1 MFRGRVLLSHFTRL
15 TTPPLMPNASSSAD
29 PSSAAPALAP
39 SRGAWTVALGDAPGD
54 APPAPEPD
62 GAESGA
68 ITLSASAAG
77 TLDPLAPGTVLG
89 DYRILGVLGRGG
101 FGVTYSAR
109 QISTGREVAVKEFFP
124 AGCVRRSDGGES
136 SEPGEWRIEPT
147 ASLGSSAFEIAR
159 AQFVEAARALS
170 RLRHASL
177 ARVWAFFEA
186 HNSAYL
192 VMELLQGRTLQ
203 QCVHECGP
211 LDEDGAIQIAHA
223 LGHAVSAMHRLEFL
237 HLDIKPENVMLC
249 SAKAQDDAAAST
261 WGDLQSAR
269 VVLFDFDL
277 LQRIEPA
284 EGLGTRPL
292 TSHCG
297 TPGYAPLEQ
306 YAQHAALGRFSDV
319 YALGAT
325 LFHLLTAQDPP
336 AAADRALAETAFDPR
351 VWRPD
356 LSEQSASALAWAME
370 MSPRARP
377 DSVEEWLPSLRE
389 GRPQAPQPTP
399 QDVASDDADA
409 TLQTLQSLAPRA
421 NGSPGSGIL
430 PGSAITGVRVLPASL
445 PQPAALPPLPIVD
458 NWFELSTREVEVDW
472 PYSCACCGRKPDVSL
487 KIKAG
492 RARWGVPYC
501 ARCARHVKAAH
512 QASAGTTWG
521 IIGGLAVAFV
531 GWMMSD
537 FWIGPIGVAIHF
549 SSLAYGALKIQ
560 AAEAL
565 MRPRCCDRKH
575 AVGFGGERQTR
586 AGRKYLVRFRSLRY
600 AHEWKARN
608 ASKL

>member
-1 MFRGRVLLSHFTRL
+1 
-15 TTPPLMPNASSSAD
+15 MPDVHRPNFSSAD
-29 PSSAAPALAP
+29 LTRVA
-39 SRGAWTVALGDAPGD
+39 RGAFTVALGDVADEALTPLPNADGASDGTAPG
-54 APPAPEPD
+54 AV
-62 GAESGA
+62 
-68 ITLSASAAG
+68 TLSASVAG
-77 TLDPLAPGTVLG
+77 TLDPLAPGTILG

-101 FGVTYSAR
+101 FGITYSAR
-109 QISTGREVAVKEFFP
+109 QASTGREVAVKEFFP
-124 AGCVRRSDGGES
+124 AGCVRRSD
-136 SEPGEWRIEPT
+136 PLDYTTWRIEPT
-147 ASLGSSAFEIAR
+147 ASLGANAFEIAR

-203 QCVHECGP
+203 KCVQECGP
-211 LDEDGAIQIAHA
+211 LDEEGAIHIAHA
-223 LGHAVSAMHRLEFL
+223 LGEAVSAMHRLEFL

-249 SAKAQDDAAAST
+249 SAPAQGDEAAST
-261 WGDLQSAR
+261 WGDFQSAR

-277 LQRIEPA
+277 LQRIESGA
-284 EGLGTRPL
+284 GLGTRPL

-306 YAQHAALGRFSDV
+306 YAQHAALGRFSDL

-325 LFHLLTAQDPP
+325 LFHLLTTQDPP
-336 AAADRALAETAFDPR
+336 AAADRALLEAPFEPR
-351 VWRPD
+351 AWRPD
-356 LSEQSASALAWAME
+356 LSDEAASALAWAME
-370 MSPRARP
+370 LSPRARP
-377 DSVEEWLPSLRE
+377 VSVEEWLPSLRE
-389 GRPQAPQPTP
+389 GRPQAPQTAP
-399 QDVASDDADA
+399 QIAAGDDAGA
-409 TLQTLQSLAPRA
+409 AMQALQNSAPA
-421 NGSPGSGIL
+421 ASGAIGSGL
-430 PGSAITGVRVLPASL
+430 LASSAITSVRVLPASL
-445 PQPAALPPLPIVD
+445 PQPAALPALPIVD
-458 NWFELSTREVEVDW
+458 NWFQLSAREIEFDW
-472 PYSCACCGRKPDVSL
+472 PYSCACCGRRPDVSL

-492 RARWGVPYC
+492 RARWSVPYC
-501 ARCARHVKAAH
+501 TRCARHVKAAH

-549 SSLAYGALKIQ
+549 SALAYGALKIQ
-560 AAEAL
+560 AAEGL

-575 AVGFGGERQTR
+575 AVGFGGERETR
-586 AGRKYLVRFRSLRY
+586 AGRKFLVRFRSLKY
-600 AHEWKARN
+600 AHEWKTKN

>member
-1 MFRGRVLLSHFTRL
+1 
-15 TTPPLMPNASSSAD
+15 MPDVHRSNFSPADSAR
-29 PSSAAPALAP
+29 AT
-39 SRGAWTVALGDAPGD
+39 RGAFTVALGDAAGD
-54 APPAPEPD
+54 VLAPPLPDTDNAPD
-62 GAESGA
+62 DAAAGA
-68 ITLSASAAG
+68 ITLSASVAG

-101 FGVTYSAR
+101 FGITYSAR
-109 QISTGREVAVKEFFP
+109 QLSTGREVAVKEFFP
-124 AGCVRRSDGGES
+124 AGCVRRS
-136 SEPGEWRIEPT
+136 EPLDPAAWRIEPT
-147 ASLGSSAFEIAR
+147 ASLGANAFDIAR

-203 QCVHECGP
+203 QYVHECGP
-211 LDEDGAIQIAHA
+211 LDEEGAIYIAHA
-223 LGHAVSAMHRLEFL
+223 LGEAVSAMHRLEFL

-249 SAKAQDDAAAST
+249 SAPTQDDAAAST
-261 WGDLQSAR
+261 WGDFQSAR

-277 LQRIEPA
+277 LQRIESGV
-284 EGLGTRPL
+284 GLGTRPL

-325 LFHLLTAQDPP
+325 LFYLLTAQDPP
-336 AAADRALAETAFDPR
+336 AAADRALLEAPFEPR
-351 VWRPD
+351 TWRPD
-356 LSEQSASALAWAME
+356 LSDEAASALAWAME
-370 MSPRARP
+370 LSPRARP
-377 DSVEEWLPSLRE
+377 ASVEEWLPSLRG
-389 GRPQAPQPTP
+389 GRPQAPQIAP
-399 QDVASDDADA
+399 QIVAGDDADA
-409 TLQTLQSLAPRA
+409 ALQALQSSAA
-421 NGSPGSGIL
+421 VASGSGL
-430 PGSAITGVRVLPASL
+430 LVSSAITGVRVLPASL
-445 PQPAALPPLPIVD
+445 PQPAVLPALPIVD
-458 NWFELSTREVEVDW
+458 NWFQLSSREVEFDW
-472 PYSCACCGRKPDVSL
+472 PYSCACCGRRPDVSL

-492 RARWGVPYC
+492 RARWSVPYC
-501 ARCARHVKAAH
+501 TRCARHVKAAH

-549 SSLAYGALKIQ
+549 SALAYGALKIQ

-575 AVGFGGERQTR
+575 AVGFGGERETR
-586 AGRKYLVRFRSLRY
+586 AGRKFLVRFRSLKY
-600 AHEWKARN
+600 AHEWKSKN